1 MPTFTLATFNCENLF
16 LRYKF
21 ASTANPESAV
31 QNGFILDKKRFETI
45 IDQERTITAQAI
57 LAADADIIC
66 LQEVENL
73 DALKAFTSRFLQNER
88 YTHRMLIDGNDPRLI
103 DVAVLSRFPIKQCV
117 THQTRRKGK
126 SQVFS
131 RDCLE
136 VVLDIK
142 GKPFSVF
149 VNHFKSMLT
158 GKAETEARRLMQ
170 AQEVLKIL
178 KERYGDDPG
187 KFDWAVLGDLNDYQ
201 PSKAI
206 SELQNSPWMQDVS
219 QRIADPEERWTHFWA
234 DKKDYKQIDYIFLS
248 KAMADR
254 NPKAI
259 PFMIRN
265 GLCQKAT
272 RYTGPRFEGIGKE
285 RPHASDH
292 CPVVI
297 KLKI

>member
-21 ASTANPESAV
+21 GSKADPESAV
-31 QNGFILDKKRFETI
+31 KNGFILDKKRFESI
-45 IDQERTITAQAI
+45 IDQERLITAQAI
-57 LAADADIIC
+57 LAADADVIC
-66 LQEVENL
+66 LQEVENM
-73 DALKAFTSRFLQNER
+73 DALKSFASNFLKGER
-88 YTHRMLIDGNDPRLI
+88 YTYRMLIDGNDPRLI

-117 THQTRRKGK
+117 THQTRRKGG
-126 SQVFS
+126 SLVFS

-158 GKAETEARRLMQ
+158 GKAETEARRLTQ

-178 KERYGDDPG
+178 KERFGDDPG
-187 KFDWAVLGDLNDYQ
+187 KSDWAVLGDLNDFQ

-206 SELQNSPWMQDVS
+206 NELQNSPWMKDVS